1 MCYNLSDGLFEI
13 RFCHGWIRKIMKVN
27 DYVVYPLHGVGILR
41 EIETNEDNEKIYK
54 IELEEVGMTISI
66 PDKSVKDMGLRN
78 IIKKEELDEIVA
90 SFAEQPTCNEENWR
104 VRFRNNIQKLKSGDP
119 RQLADLVKE
128 LFVRNKKKSLSI
140 IERKQFENAFQMLIK
155 EVTIATRSSEEEV
168 NSFLSSKL
176 DCLVAEKEKEK

>member
-1 MCYNLSDGLFEI
+1 M
-13 RFCHGWIRKIMKVN
+13 
-27 DYVVYPLHGVGILR
+27 
-41 EIETNEDNEKIYK
+41 
-54 IELEEVGMTISI
+54 
-66 PDKSVKDMGLRN
+66 
-78 IIKKEELDEIVA
+78 
-90 SFAEQPTCNEENWR
+90 
-104 VRFRNNIQKLKSGDP
+104 RFRNNIQKLKSGAP

-176 DCLVAEKEKEK
+176 DCLVVEKEKEK